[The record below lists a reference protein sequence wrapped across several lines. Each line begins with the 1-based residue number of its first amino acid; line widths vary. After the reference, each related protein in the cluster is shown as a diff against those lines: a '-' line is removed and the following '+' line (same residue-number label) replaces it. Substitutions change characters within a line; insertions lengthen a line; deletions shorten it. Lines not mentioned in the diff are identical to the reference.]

1 VTLGGEAFE
10 RFHNR
15 CIVVRRFSAALDAI
29 YPPRQPL
36 WSTTSAAGVILIPA
50 LYAGLKARTTRA
62 GECRNRETALEMRLS
77 A

>member
-1 VTLGGEAFE
+1 VTYGSEGFDRL
-10 RFHNR
+10 HNR
-15 CIVVRRFSAALDAI
+15 CIVVRRFSAALDAVH
-29 YPPRQPL
+29 PPRQPL
-36 WSTTSAAGVILIPA
+36 RSTTSAAGVILIPA